1 MIALSIR
8 QPWAWHI
15 LHSGKDIE
23 NRDWPTKFR
32 GRVLAETEVKERFTD
47 HDIRRKAG
55 SEQESLEAARRLL
68 GHVDPRTTNRHYRTK
83 PEVT

>member
-1 MIALSIR
+1 MWQRFML
-8 QPWAWHI
+8 
-15 LHSGKDIE
+15 
-23 NRDWPTKFR
+23 
-32 GRVLAETEVKERFTD
+32 RVLAETEVKERFTD
-47 HDIRRKAG
+47 HDLRRKAG